1 MTLFD
6 PALVSIGVVIATLL
20 AIASNRVPQD
30 AAFVAAL
37 VALLVCGVLNPEQAL
52 AGFAN
57 TGVATIAVL
66 YVIVGGLRET
76 SAMEWALQRLLG
88 NPRDLRDGLL
98 KLLLPA
104 SVLSAFINNTPVAA
118 ILIPVA
124 QGWQSR
130 FRLSPSKLLMP
141 LSFSVVLAGTC
152 TLIGTSTNLV
162 VDGLLRKTGHAG
174 MGMFDI
180 TPIGIAVTVVGLV
193 YILLF
198 ADRLLPERVGA
209 VAQLENARQYAFEL
223 RVLPGGP
230 LVGKSI
236 EGAGLRHMAYA
247 YVLEIERQGRL
258 ITAVGKDEVLQA
270 DDRLVCVGI
279 VESLADL
286 RRVAG
291 LAVAEDQ
298 AFKLDLDRAQR
309 CLVELVVSPSA
320 PFVGQTV
327 RAARFRSSF
336 GAAILSISRD
346 GGRLAGKV
354 GDVTLRGGDTL
365 LIETDTGFADRHRF
379 DRTFLLVSA
388 LRDSTPPDLSR
399 APLALGILVAVIVVS
414 TLELMDL
421 MVAGF
426 VGAGA
431 MLLTRCLSLD
441 AARRSLDWEVL
452 IVVAA
457 SLGLG
462 TALHVTGAAKLLADA
477 LVGAAAAQ
485 PLVTL
490 AAIYVTTMVFTEL
503 ISNNAAA
510 ALMFPIAVAAAR
522 QLGADP
528 MPFVV
533 GVMFAASLSF
543 ITPIG
548 YQTNLMVY
556 GPGGYR
562 FMDYVRFGTPLTALT
577 TLVALLLIPI
587 VFPFHP

>member
-1 MTLFD
+1 MSFLD
-6 PALVSIGVVIATLL
+6 PALVAIGVVFATLL

-30 AAFVAAL
+30 AAFLGAL
-37 VALLVCGVLNPEQAL
+37 VVLLVGGVLSPQQAL

-57 TGVATIAVL
+57 TGVATVAVL
-66 YVIVGGLRET
+66 YVIVAALRET

-88 NPRDLRDGLL
+88 NPRDLKDGLL

-118 ILIPVA
+118 ALIPVA
-124 QGWQSR
+124 QGWQAR

-141 LSFSVVLAGTC
+141 LSFTVVLAGTC

-162 VDGLLRKTGHAG
+162 VDGLLRQSGHAG

-180 TPIGIAVTVVGLV
+180 TPVGLAVTAVGLV
-193 YILLF
+193 YVLLF

-209 VAQLENARQYAFEL
+209 VAQLANARQYAFEL

-236 EGAGLRHMAYA
+236 EEAGLRHMAYA

-258 ITAVGKDEVLQA
+258 VTAVGKDEVLQA

-279 VESLADL
+279 VEALADL
-286 RRVAG
+286 RRIAG
-291 LAVAEDQ
+291 LAVAEEQ
-298 AFKLDLDRAQR
+298 TFKLDLDRAQR
-309 CLVELVVSPSA
+309 CLVELVLSPSA
-320 PFVGQTV
+320 PFIGSSV
-327 RAARFRSSF
+327 RDARFRSSF

-346 GGRLAGKV
+346 GERLAGKV
-354 GDVTLRGGDTL
+354 GDIVLRGGDTL
-365 LIETDTGFADRHRF
+365 LVETDTGFESRHRF

-388 LRDSTPPDLSR
+388 LRDSTPPDLRR

-414 TLELMDL
+414 TLGWLDL
-421 MVAGF
+421 LVAGF
-426 VGAGA
+426 LGAGA
-431 MLLTRCLSLD
+431 MLLGRCLSLD

-452 IVVAA
+452 IVIAA

-462 TALHVTGAAKLLADA
+462 TALHLTGAAKLVADA
-477 LVGAAAAQ
+477 MVGAAAAQ
-485 PLVTL
+485 PLATL
-490 AAIYVTTMVFTEL
+490 AAIYLTTVVFTEL

-510 ALMFPIAVAAAR
+510 ALMFPIAVAAAQ
-522 QLGADP
+522 QLGVDP

-562 FMDYVRFGTPLTALT
+562 FTDYVRFGTPLTLLT
-577 TLVALLLIPI
+577 TLVALGLIPL
-587 VFPFHP
+587 VFPFQP